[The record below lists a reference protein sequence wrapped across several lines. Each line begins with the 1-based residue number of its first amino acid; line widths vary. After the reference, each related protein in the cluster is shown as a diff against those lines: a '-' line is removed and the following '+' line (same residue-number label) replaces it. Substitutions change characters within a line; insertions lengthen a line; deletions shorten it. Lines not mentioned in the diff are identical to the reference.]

1 MKSDFF
7 KTGPVIFLLLLSFKA
22 DAFQE
27 IVLEAVPRVG
37 PPQIVKNRI
46 IYSINIV
53 FKSFVPPEYWL
64 YYDRT
69 NKKLIID
76 FYDVSISAPSLTI
89 RGTDLI
95 SNPEVWNIES
105 SMGLTGKRAQIRF
118 SIKDGLHY
126 EAFRSSDSTICL
138 QLWRYLET
146 SLNKR
151 KIRPVLIIPTISTL
165 IAAVI
170 AATILVFK
178 K

>member
-7 KTGPVIFLLLLSFKA
+7 KTGPVILLLLLSFRA

-27 IVLEAVPRVG
+27 IVLEAIPRVG
-37 PPQIVKNRI
+37 PPKIIKNRI

-53 FKSFVPPEYWL
+53 FKSFVPQEYWL
-64 YYDRT
+64 YYDRSG
-69 NKKLIID
+69 KKLIID

-95 SNPEVWNIES
+95 SDPEIWNFES
-105 SMGLTGKRAQIRF
+105 SMALTGKRAQVRF
-118 SIKDGLHY
+118 TIKDGLHY

-138 QLWRYLET
+138 QLWRYLEN
-146 SLNKR
+146 SINKR
-151 KIRPVLIIPTISTL
+151 KIRPVLIIPVISTI
-165 IAAVI
+165 IAAAI
-170 AATILVFK
+170 ATIILVSK